1 MWWRSTAPKRESGPA
16 ERPAGRSRRPRIAAT
31 LSAHGLLVLL
41 AGLVSAEA
49 ADAQYRLTA
58 PSGRVI
64 EFETDA
70 LLRFRD
76 RSDSLMTD
84 LVEDPLV
91 LYYPSFGRDLD
102 ESEARDAWPWNAV
115 EVVTDSSAA
124 VVMPGNLR
132 EAGRAY
138 ESYAVLRMYA
148 VRQDPDVA
156 CEVLMSREV
165 EAVDGFI
172 DGWIAAR
179 LLFGGP
185 PYEPL
190 DELAFAREAGVLPGL
205 ILDRSNRQL
214 GGCLDVSRDRGAED
228 IDAYRVWRTQRYLSP
243 GGR

>member
-1 MWWRSTAPKRESGPA
+1 MRSVPNSSSG
-16 ERPAGRSRRPRIAAT
+16 RTTGNSPAGRVRLVAA
-31 LSAHGLLVLL
+31 LLVL
-41 AGLVSAEA
+41 AGIGGA
-49 ADAQYRLTA
+49 APLEAQYRLTA
-58 PSGRVI
+58 PSGAVV
-64 EFETDA
+64 EFEADV

-91 LYYPSFGRDLD
+91 LYFPSFGRELD

-124 VVMPGNLR
+124 LVMPGNLR

-138 ESYAVLRMYA
+138 ESYAVLRMHA

-156 CEVLMSREV
+156 CDVLVAREI

-172 DGWIAAR
+172 DGWVAAR

-185 PYEPL
+185 AYEPL
-190 DELAFAREAGVLPGL
+190 DELAFAREAGVLAGL
-205 ILDRSNRQL
+205 ILDRSDRQL
-214 GGCLDVSRDRGAED
+214 GGCLRFARTSGED
-228 IDAYRVWRTQRYLSP
+228 EIAAYRAWRTEHYLP
-243 GGR
+243 RGGR

>member
-1 MWWRSTAPKRESGPA
+1 V
-16 ERPAGRSRRPRIAAT
+16 
-31 LSAHGLLVLL
+31 LS
-41 AGLVSAEA
+41 GLVGAES
-49 ADAQYRLTA
+49 ADAQYRLEA
-58 PSGRVI
+58 PSGSVV
-64 EFETDA
+64 EFEADI
-70 LLRFRD
+70 LLGFRD

-91 LYYPSFGRDLD
+91 LYYRSFGRELD

-124 VVMPGNLR
+124 LVMPGNLR

-138 ESYAVLRMYA
+138 ESYAVLRMHA

-156 CEVLMSREV
+156 CEELFSREV

-172 DGWIAAR
+172 DGWVAAR

-185 PYEPL
+185 EYEPL
-190 DELAFAREAGVLPGL
+190 DELAFAREAGVLAGL
-205 ILDRSNRQL
+205 ILDRSDRQL
-214 GGCLDVSRDRGAED
+214 GGCLESSRARGAEE
-228 IDAYRVWRTQRYLSP
+228 IAAYRAWRTERYLPP